1 VGRIIKGGA
10 NRINTQE
17 RVIIFVDGS
26 NLYHS
31 LKFHFKRT
39 DIDIGRFCQKV
50 LGNRKLIRVYYYN
63 ALVSQKEEP
72 ERYAD
77 QQKFLAT
84 IEAIPYF
91 ELKMGRLVYNNWPG
105 TPPYEKGVDI
115 MLATDMLT
123 HAYSDNYDTA
133 LLVAGD
139 SDYVYALQAV
149 KNAGKHVEITLFG
162 KENTSVPLR
171 KVADKVV
178 PVDGRFLRG
187 AWKKPLNGK
196 QVKQKKQTKQ

>member
-1 VGRIIKGGA
+1 MGRYIKGGL
-10 NRINTQE
+10 NRINATE

-31 LKFHFKRT
+31 LKYYFKRT
-39 DIDIGRFCQKV
+39 DIDIGKFCQRI
-50 LGNRKLIRVYYYN
+50 LGRRKLIRVYYYN
-63 ALVSQKEEP
+63 ALVGQKEEP
-72 ERYAD
+72 DRYID
-77 QQKFLAT
+77 QQKFLST

-162 KENTSVPLR
+162 SENTSVPLR
-171 KVADKVV
+171 KVADKIVSI
-178 PVDGRFLRG
+178 DGRFLRG
-187 AWKKPLNGK
+187 VWKQSANS
-196 QVKQKKQTKQ
+196 QHANH

>member
-1 VGRIIKGGA
+1 MGRVIKGGL
-10 NRINTQE
+10 NRNNMQE

-31 LKFHFKRT
+31 LKHHFKRT
-39 DIDIGRFCQKV
+39 DIDIGKFCQRI
-50 LGNRKLIRVYYYN
+50 LAGRKLIRVYYYN
-63 ALVSQKEEP
+63 ALVGQKEEP
-72 ERYAD
+72 ERYID
-77 QQKFLAT
+77 QQKFLST

-91 ELKMGRLVYNNWPG
+91 ELKIGRLVYSNWPG

-162 KENTSVPLR
+162 KEGTSALLR

-178 PVDGRFLRG
+178 PIDGRLLRG
-187 AWKKPLNGK
+187 VWKQPVNAQQNNK
-196 QVKQKKQTKQ
+196 

>member
-1 VGRIIKGGA
+1 MGRNIKGGL
-10 NRINTQE
+10 NRINASE

-31 LKFHFKRT
+31 LKYHFKRT
-39 DIDIGRFCQKV
+39 DIDIGNFCQRI
-50 LGNRKLIRVYYYN
+50 LGRRKLIRIYYYN
-63 ALVSQKEEP
+63 ALVGQKEEP
-72 ERYAD
+72 ERFAD
-77 QQKFLAT
+77 QQKFLST

-162 KENTSVPLR
+162 GENTSVPLR
-171 KVADKVV
+171 KVANKVV
-178 PVDGRFLRG
+178 NIDGRFLRG
-187 AWKKPLNGK
+187 VWKQSANSQHGSH
-196 QVKQKKQTKQ
+196 